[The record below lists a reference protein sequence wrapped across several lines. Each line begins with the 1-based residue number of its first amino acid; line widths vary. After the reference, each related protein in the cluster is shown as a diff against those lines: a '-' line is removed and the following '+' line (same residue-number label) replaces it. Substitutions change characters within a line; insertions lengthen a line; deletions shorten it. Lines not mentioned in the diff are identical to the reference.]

1 MKLAI
6 VLGAATPPGRLA
18 RAVTAMAELAR
29 GPRPDLE
36 VAVVDLATVKVETC
50 DGRPLEAYA
59 DQTREAVRA
68 VAEADGVILAT
79 PVYRATYTGVL
90 KNLLDLLPLE
100 AIQDKPVGILAMGA
114 TPHHYLGVDGQ
125 LRAVLAWFG
134 ALVAPTAVYLTGQDF
149 HEGQPSEAATDEL
162 RALVGTVV
170 TLAERLGGA
179 PLGPTPLAG
188 RGRS

>member
-18 RAVTAMAELAR
+18 RAVSAMAELAR
-29 GPRPDLE
+29 GARPDLE
-36 VAVVDLATVKVETC
+36 VAVVDLATVKVEIC

-90 KNLLDLLPLE
+90 KNLLDVLPLE
-100 AIQDKPVGILAMGA
+100 AMQDKPVGILAMGA

-149 HEGQPSEAATDEL
+149 HDGRPSEAATDEL

-170 TLAERLGGA
+170 ALAERLGGA